1 VNETA
6 SLHVYVANDPDL
18 PELFYVDEDEVWAA
32 FEDVPE
38 LKERLRVTVGGLGDD
53 ILEAAETADVML
65 GWRFRQEEVMPRAK
79 KLRWIHILGAGVEHL
94 TPIDWLPDGVALTN
108 SSGVHTERSG
118 EYIACALL
126 MLNSRIPEHVTK
138 QRKRI
143 WDPTYSDT
151 IDGKTAVVVGLGSIG
166 GNAARRANE
175 LGMHVRGVR
184 RGGDSHPHVHEV
196 FTQDR
201 LHDALR
207 GAHYLVV
214 AAASTTETR
223 GMIGARELDLLA
235 PEAGVIN
242 VARQDI
248 IDYDA
253 IVERLESGALRG
265 AVLDVFDPEP
275 LPSHS
280 PLWDVDNLIVT
291 PHASSDPANYNEKM
305 LEIFRENLRRLLA
318 GEELRNRVNRDR
330 GY

>member
-6 SLHVYVANDPDL
+6 LHVYVANDPEL
-18 PELFYVDEDEVWAA
+18 PALFFVEEDEFWAA
-32 FEDVPE
+32 FEDAPE
-38 LKERLRVTVGGLGDD
+38 LKERMRVTVGGLGDD
-53 ILEAAETADVML
+53 LLEAAEAATVML
-65 GWRFRQEEVMPRAK
+65 GWRFRHEEVMPRARN
-79 KLRWIHILGAGVEHL
+79 LCWIHVLGAGVEHL
-94 TPIDWLPDGVALTN
+94 TPIDWLPDGVILTN

-126 MLNSRIPEHVTK
+126 MLNARIPEHVTK
-138 QRKRI
+138 QRKRT

-166 GNAARRANE
+166 GNAARRAKD

-184 RGGDSHPHVHEV
+184 RSGDSHPHVHEM

-201 LHDALR
+201 LHDALS
-207 GAHYLVV
+207 GADYLVV
-214 AAASTTETR
+214 AAASTSETR
-223 GMIGARELDLLA
+223 GMIGGKELDLLA
-235 PEAGVIN
+235 PDGGVIN

-248 IDYDA
+248 MDYDA
-253 IVERLESGALRG
+253 LVERLESGALRG

-275 LPSHS
+275 LPSDS
-280 PLWDVDNLIVT
+280 PLWEVDNLIVT

-305 LEIFRENLRRLLA
+305 LEIFRENVRRLLA
-318 GEELRNRVNRDR
+318 GEELLNRVEPGR